1 MHYTAI
7 LFVSKMC
14 ITDIQC
20 FSLDWKHTRQCTIWT
35 LKCAHRS
42 LQAAW
47 FTPESSR
54 LQMLILG
61 WKCFHFVFLRN
72 LLKLRCLTK
81 VDFTVT
87 IFTHSGSTNNLILS
101 CRWETVLLLPLLLFL
116 WWFYCRFSR
125 TVSVDLWT
133 FFRPEW
139 AKGSSAKGCIK
150 QHFKNHIYIMKSIT
164 IN

>member
-1 MHYTAI
+1 MHYTTI

-14 ITDIQC
+14 ITDTQC
-20 FSLDWKHTRQCTIWT
+20 FSWDWKHTRQCTIWT
-35 LKCAHRS
+35 LKCAHRGVW
-42 LQAAW
+42 AAW

-61 WKCFHFVFLRN
+61 WKCFHFVFRRN

-81 VDFTVT
+81 VDFIVA
-87 IFTHSGSTNNLILS
+87 IFSHLGSTSNLILS
-101 CRWETVLLLPLLLFL
+101 CRWETVLLPLLLFL

-125 TVSVDLWT
+125 ASSVDLWT

-139 AKGSSAKGCIK
+139 AKGSSAKGFIK
-150 QHFKNHIYIMKSIT
+150 QYFKNHKYIMKSVT
-164 IN
+164 IS